1 MTMSSLRLT
10 AHLLPQGL
18 LLTGLLLLSACASD
32 KKPYAVVL
40 EPDKPASQELPSP
53 PTEPRVIAMDDE
65 GPAETVTFEP
75 EHPQIYIV
83 QKGDTL
89 WDISAKFL
97 RDPWY
102 WPEIWYKNPQIEN
115 PHLIY
120 PGDELAIV
128 YVNGQKRIM
137 LNRRGDLGNA
147 LASGLKVVKLSPRIR
162 AQSIDASIP
171 AIPIEAIRQLLD
183 KPLIVD
189 EEQLTKA
196 AYVLDSR
203 DNHLANST
211 DDTLY
216 VRKLD
221 YNSGNGRYQI
231 FRPHKPL
238 VDTQTG
244 EVLGYEALYVAD
256 GVLERGGDPA
266 SVRVTSSAREI
277 LRDDRLL
284 PIDNSVFDND
294 FYPRPPQNPVNGRVI
309 SLLDGISQLGQYQT
323 LVINLG
329 KRDGLD
335 AGALLA
341 INRVGRV
348 VTDRYEQ
355 ESNFRVKLPDERSGL
370 IMVIRAY
377 DKMSFALIMEA
388 NVPIKLND
396 LVVNP

>member
-1 MTMSSLRLT
+1 MTMPYPRLSSR
-10 AHLLPQGL
+10 LLPQGL
-18 LLTGLLLLSACASD
+18 LFAGLILLAGCATD
-32 KKPYAVVL
+32 KEPYAVVL
-40 EPDKPASQELPSP
+40 EEDEPVAEQPRTSP
-53 PTEPRVIAMDDE
+53 EPRVIAMPE
-65 GPAETVTFEP
+65 EQAPAETVVYEP

-89 WDISAKFL
+89 WDISARFL

-128 YVNGQKRIM
+128 YIDGQKRIM
-137 LNRRGDLGNA
+137 LNRRGDLGKA
-147 LASGLKVVKLSPRIR
+147 MAGGLKVVKLSPRIR

-171 AIPIEAIRQLLD
+171 AIPIEAIRQLLE
-183 KPLIVD
+183 KPLIID
-189 EEQLTKA
+189 EEQLAKA

-203 DNHLANST
+203 DNHLANAL

-221 YNSGNGRYQI
+221 YQSGNGRYQI

-256 GVLERGGDPA
+256 GLLERGGDPA
-266 SVRVTSSAREI
+266 SVRVTASAREI

-284 PIDNSVFDND
+284 PIDNSVFESD
-294 FYPRPPQNPVNGRVI
+294 FYPRPPKHKVNGRVI

-335 AGALLA
+335 VGTLLGV
-341 INRVGRV
+341 NRVGRV
-348 VTDRYEQ
+348 VVDRYE
-355 ESNFRVKLPDERSGL
+355 EEKNFKVKLPDERSGL
-370 IMVIRAY
+370 IMIIRAY

-396 LVVNP
+396 LVVKP